1 MGRPRLIV
9 TAVLV
14 VIAASAAIVWTLS
27 LRDATAQTDFVGHA
41 DQICGDYHDS
51 IADLGKPSGM
61 ADVPGWAARER
72 PFART
77 LTTQL
82 ALVVPPAKRTRDYA
96 RFLVLVRR
104 QLVLLDAESA
114 AAQAQHEAAFERVSA
129 ESHRIHAQQAK
140 LAKRLGF
147 LVCGR

>member
-1 MGRPRLIV
+1 
-9 TAVLV
+9 
-14 VIAASAAIVWTLS
+14 
-27 LRDATAQTDFVGHA
+27 
-41 DQICGDYHDS
+41 
-51 IADLGKPSGM
+51 M

-129 ESHRIHAQQAK
+129 ESHRIHAQQAEAGEAPGLPRLRPD
-140 LAKRLGF
+140 LAAERRVGA
-147 LVCGR
+147 VRSPAP

>member
-1 MGRPRLIV
+1 MKGRRLV
-9 TAVLV
+9 VVVLAVLV
-14 VIAASAAIVWTLS
+14 ACAAITVWTLS
-27 LRDATAQTDFVGHA
+27 LREATAQTDFVGHA
-41 DQICGDYHDS
+41 DQICGDYHES

-77 LTTQL
+77 LMTQL

-114 AAQAQHEAAFERVSA
+114 AAQ
-129 ESHRIHAQQAK
+129 
-140 LAKRLGF
+140 
-147 LVCGR
+147 